1 MGEEVNQDENGEANG
16 MNLEVD
22 SKDEVM
28 HIRSVIFKEEMVGGR
43 ERVTTDEEQ
52 VLRGGSR
59 DKVMKIARLTGCENF
74 VGKRKKFIF
83 NAFVEIKPV
92 KRFENGSDM

>member
-59 DKVMKIARLTGCENF
+59 DKVMKIARLSSCKNC
-74 VGKRKKFIF
+74 VSKREKFIF
-83 NAFVEIKPV
+83 DAFID
-92 KRFENGSDM
+92 F

>member
-1 MGEEVNQDENGEANG
+1 VGEEVNQDENGEANG

-59 DKVMKIARLTGCENF
+59 DKVMKIARLSSCKNC
-74 VGKRKKFIF
+74 VSKREKFIF
-83 NAFVEIKPV
+83 DAFID
-92 KRFENGSDM
+92 F